1 MNVRDKYVE
10 AVKVNYKRRWHMWA
24 DRNRKKE
31 LAEVVRV
38 STYTVN
44 KLNTTEYVI
53 VEVLGKLC
61 HTL

>member
-1 MNVRDKYVE
+1 
-10 AVKVNYKRRWHMWA
+10 MWA
-24 DRNRKKE
+24 DRKWKKE

-44 KLNTTEYVI
+44 KLNTTDYVI

>member
-1 MNVRDKYVE
+1 
-10 AVKVNYKRRWHMWA
+10 MWA
-24 DRNRKKE
+24 VRNRKKE
-31 LAEVVRV
+31 LAEVVIV

-61 HTL
+61 HAL